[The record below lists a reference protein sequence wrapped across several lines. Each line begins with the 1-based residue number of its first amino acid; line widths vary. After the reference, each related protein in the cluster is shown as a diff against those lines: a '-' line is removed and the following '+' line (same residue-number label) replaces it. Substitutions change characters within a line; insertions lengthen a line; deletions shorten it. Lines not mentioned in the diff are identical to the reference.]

1 MNFDN
6 EAKEW
11 DNARRIERA
20 VVIADEMRKSLGD
33 TKDKSALEFG
43 CGTGLISFNL
53 KDDFKDITLL
63 DLSQEMINVLNDK
76 IKTSRVSNMK
86 SMCCDLFDTKIEKQY
101 DVLYCSMVLHHII
114 EVEKTFDKFY
124 DVLKI
129 GGKLCVV
136 DLDED
141 GGALHRD
148 DKDFDGHNGFSQK
161 WMRSL
166 LKKKGFGK
174 IESHTF
180 HKCYQEILGQQISY
194 TLFIM
199 TAEKL

>member
-20 VVIADEMRKSLGD
+20 VVIADEMRKSLGN

-53 KDDFKDITLL
+53 KNDFKDITLI

-76 IKTSRVSNMK
+76 IKTFGVSNME
-86 SMCCDLFDTKIEKQY
+86 SICCDLFDASMKKQY
-101 DVLYCSMVLHHII
+101 DVIYCSMVMHHII
-114 EVEKTFDKFY
+114 EIEKTFDKFY
-124 DVLKI
+124 DMLKAY
-129 GGKLCVV
+129 GKLCIV

-148 DKDFDGHNGFSQK
+148 YKDFDGHNGFSQK

-166 LKKKGFGK
+166 LRAKGFGNVK
-174 IESHTF
+174 SYTF
-180 HKCYQEILGQQISY
+180 HKCYQEILGEEISY

-199 TAEKL
+199 TADKL